1 MSEETGAQRIKV
13 QISEAEQT
21 VRIELPSGAAEV
33 ITRGEAWHLARRLDL
48 AVRKTYHHNKIGD

>member
-1 MSEETGAQRIKV
+1 MSEERIKV

-48 AVRKTYHHNKIGD
+48 AVRKTYHHNKIGG